1 MEGPINIE
9 HVEVTDSIG
18 LTPGI
23 PLHKQ
28 NPLAI
33 EYQLSSHALPG
44 TPFVQYLVSDFER
57 LRMDAILVIIGG
69 VLDRDIEVRILA
81 VVLFQKGQYPLTQRQ
96 TPLGR
101 MRTVECQRKIG
112 VVSPPRAM
120 QRALPRAS

>member
-23 PLHKQ
+23 PLHEQ
-28 NPLAI
+28 DPLTI
-33 EYQLSSHALPG
+33 GYQLSGHALPG
-44 TPFVQYLVSDFER
+44 TPFVQHLVSDSER
-57 LRMDAILVIIGG
+57 LCMDAILVIIGG

-81 VVLFQKGQYPLTQRQ
+81 VVLFQKCQYPLTQRQ

-112 VVSPPRAM
+112 VSEATG
-120 QRALPRAS
+120 LLIHSICD